1 MPFFSYYF
9 TCLLSNFFCTMTIV
23 LMEEARLV
31 VVMNNLDLKI
41 QNVVFEAKCSIGMTL
56 SIELQINSWKI
67 CS

>member
-1 MPFFSYYF
+1 
-9 TCLLSNFFCTMTIV
+9 MTIV